1 MAERRMF
8 SKAIIDSDAFC
19 DMPLSTQALYFHLAL
34 QADDD
39 GFVNN
44 PKKIMRMIGA
54 SGDDF
59 KLLQVKNFVIV
70 FDSGIVAIVHWR
82 LHNCI
87 KKDRYKPTVYAG
99 EMSQIAVDEKGLY
112 TECIHECTQDVSILE
127 PKWIQNGSKLEP
139 QGSIGKV
146 SIGKVS
152 VVEGSESGNEKNDG
166 GDGEESDSVEN
177 SVENSKLSFMN
188 GPLGKGVVLLSDD
201 QISAL
206 LDKLGLDAFD
216 FYVDKL
222 ASFIT
227 KKGAKVGNHYNT
239 ILKWAREDSR
249 V

>member
-19 DMPLSTQALYFHLAL
+19 DMPLSTQALYFHLAM

-39 GFVNN
+39 GIVNN

-59 KLLQVKNFVIV
+59 KLLQVKNFVIA
-70 FDSGIVAIVHWR
+70 FETGIIAITHWKI
-82 LHNCI
+82 HNYI
-87 KKDRYKPTVYAG
+87 PKDRYKPTVYAG
-99 EMSQIAVDEKGLY
+99 EKARLAIDENGLY
-112 TECIHECTQDVSILE
+112 TECIQDVYDLDT
-127 PKWIQNGSKLEP
+127 
-139 QGSIGKV
+139 QGSRGKV
-146 SIGKVS
+146 SIVKDK
-152 VVEGSESGNEKNDG
+152 VVESSENVYG
-166 GDGEESDSVEN
+166 GDGEKSDSVEN

-201 QISAL
+201 QIAAL

-222 ASFIT
+222 ASFIVE
-227 KKGAKVGNHYNT
+227 KGAKVGNHYNT

>member
-44 PKKIMRMIGA
+44 PKKIMRTIGA

-87 KKDRYKPTVYAG
+87 KKDRTKFV
-99 EMSQIAVDEKGLY
+99 GLFR
-112 TECIHECTQDVSILE
+112 SI
-127 PKWIQNGSKLEP
+127 
-139 QGSIGKV
+139 
-146 SIGKVS
+146 
-152 VVEGSESGNEKNDG
+152 
-166 GDGEESDSVEN
+166 
-177 SVENSKLSFMN
+177 
-188 GPLGKGVVLLSDD
+188 
-201 QISAL
+201 
-206 LDKLGLDAFD
+206 
-216 FYVDKL
+216 Y
-222 ASFIT
+222 
-227 KKGAKVGNHYNT
+227 
-239 ILKWAREDSR
+239 
-249 V
+249 